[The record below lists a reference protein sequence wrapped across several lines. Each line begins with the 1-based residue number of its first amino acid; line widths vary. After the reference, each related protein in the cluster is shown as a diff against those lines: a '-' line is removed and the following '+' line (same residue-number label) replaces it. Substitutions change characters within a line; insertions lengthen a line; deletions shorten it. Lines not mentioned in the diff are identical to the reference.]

1 MLDDMSPQVA
11 QLIAERRDAVART
24 ATCEL
29 QQASPQ
35 ELPALMHRL
44 AGKLGA
50 FGHHAA
56 GEAARQ
62 LMVDLRNGPDAVTL
76 PGRTAEIVSLL
87 DPGQGNQ
94 S

>member
-1 MLDDMSPQVA
+1 MVDDVAPQVA
-11 QLIAERRDAVART
+11 QLIAERREAVAST
-24 ATCEL
+24 AATEL
-29 QQASPQ
+29 MQASPQ
-35 ELPALMHRL
+35 ELPALVHRL

-56 GEAARQ
+56 GEASRQ
-62 LMVDLRNGPDAVTL
+62 LMLDLRNGPEAVTL

-87 DPGQGNQ
+87 DTGPGR

>member
-1 MLDDMSPQVA
+1 MLDDMAPQVA
-11 QLIAERRDAVART
+11 QLIAERRAAVART
-24 ATCEL
+24 ATLEL
-29 QQASPQ
+29 QQVNPQ

-62 LMVDLRNGPDAVTL
+62 LMLDLRNGPEAVAL
-76 PGRTAEIVSLL
+76 PDRTAEIVFLL
-87 DPGQGNQ
+87 APGQGEQ